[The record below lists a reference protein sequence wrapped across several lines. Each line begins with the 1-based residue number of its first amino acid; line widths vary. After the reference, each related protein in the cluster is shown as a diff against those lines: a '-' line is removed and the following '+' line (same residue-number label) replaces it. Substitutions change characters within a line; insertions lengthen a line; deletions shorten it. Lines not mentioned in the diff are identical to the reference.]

1 MPKYESEVIGFGIE
15 MQNGVRSNNYVPDEE
30 NLIPVTHKKLTVQQL
45 YDLQKTHVDYYK
57 NNGYTKKNDWES
69 M

>member
-30 NLIPVTHKKLTVQQL
+30 NLIPVTHKKLTV
-45 YDLQKTHVDYYK
+45 
-57 NNGYTKKNDWES
+57 
-69 M
+69 